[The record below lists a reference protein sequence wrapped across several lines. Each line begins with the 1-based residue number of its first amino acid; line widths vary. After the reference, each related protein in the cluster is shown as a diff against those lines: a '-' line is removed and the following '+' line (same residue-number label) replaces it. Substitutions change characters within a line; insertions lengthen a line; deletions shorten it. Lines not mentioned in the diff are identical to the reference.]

1 MRSPGRVTFAGSVLN
16 ISTGAQPSSSS
27 HGGRAQGSPH
37 GQLQYSA
44 GGRQYSPQPR
54 QYSGQGGTEEQDA
67 ATAEV
72 YICLSPLTEG
82 VNGSKK

>member
-1 MRSPGRVTFAGSVLN
+1 VLSPGRVTFAGPMLN
-16 ISTGAQPSSSS
+16 ISTGMQPSSDSS
-27 HGGRAQGSPH
+27 PGGRAPGSPY
-37 GQLQYSA
+37 GQYSA

-54 QYSGQGGTEEQDA
+54 QYSGQGSTEEEA